1 MSRIDLQ
8 PITLDVR
15 PIELQDEPGR
25 ADALAAA
32 NGRDLVAERI
42 NIVAGL
48 AALVGLLAFVAA
60 CLTGCSP
67 ADWAAVQA
75 AGSVAGAAV
84 DTFALV
90 RAEQI
95 KAKSKEAEKAAA
107 DGDTMGALRALSEAQ
122 ALTTARTFEELL
134 EVRRELAA
142 ARAQC
147 PAAAGPK
154 P

>member
-1 MSRIDLQ
+1 MRRIDPQ
-8 PITLDVR
+8 PVTLDVR

-32 NGRDLVAERI
+32 NGRDLVLERI
-42 NIVAGL
+42 NLVAGL

-67 ADWAAVQA
+67 ADWAAAQPIL
-75 AGSVAGAAV
+75 GTIGAAV

-95 KAKSKEAEKAAA
+95 RSKGKEAEAAA
-107 DGDTMGALRALSEAQ
+107 ASGDTMGALRALSEAQ

-142 ARAQC
+142 ARAMC
-147 PAAAGPK
+147 PAAASK

>member
-1 MSRIDLQ
+1 MRRIDLQ

-32 NGRDLVAERI
+32 NGRDLVLERI

-60 CLTGCSP
+60 CLTSCSP
-67 ADWAAVQA
+67 ADWAAAQPIL
-75 AGSVAGAAV
+75 GTMGAAV

-95 KAKSKEAEKAAA
+95 RAKGKEAESAAA
-107 DGDTMGALRALSEAQ
+107 SGDTMGALRALSEAQ

-147 PAAAGPK
+147 SAAGPK

>member
-1 MSRIDLQ
+1 MRRIDPQ
-8 PITLDVR
+8 PVTLDVR

-42 NIVAGL
+42 NLVAGL

-67 ADWAAVQA
+67 ADWAAAQA
-75 AGSVAGAAV
+75 VGGTVGAAV

-95 KAKSKEAEKAAA
+95 RAKGKEAESAAA
-107 DGDTMGALRALSEAQ
+107 SGDTMGALRALSEAQ

-147 PAAAGPK
+147 SAAGPK